1 MAGIATSGLRSCVL
15 ACDQIQ
21 AFAQLF
27 NPIAD
32 APLRA
37 FFSTA
42 RLAVKQ
48 SARAATDP
56 CTRAADDL
64 TRTGNVPRADV
75 SIGATAAV
83 GDLGKL
89 YRDLPKNYRFV
100 ELALNEPALSPRE
113 RAFTFTDTKGYWR
126 SRRY

>member
-1 MAGIATSGLRSCVL
+1 L

-48 SARAATDP
+48 SAATDP
-56 CTRAADDL
+56 CTRAADGL
-64 TRTGNVPRADV
+64 TRSGSIPRAADV

-83 GDLGKL
+83 GDLSKL

-100 ELALNEPALSPRE
+100 ELALNEPDRATGVHAVTNDVGIANLHQPTIAQLS
-113 RAFTFTDTKGYWR
+113 T
-126 SRRY
+126 